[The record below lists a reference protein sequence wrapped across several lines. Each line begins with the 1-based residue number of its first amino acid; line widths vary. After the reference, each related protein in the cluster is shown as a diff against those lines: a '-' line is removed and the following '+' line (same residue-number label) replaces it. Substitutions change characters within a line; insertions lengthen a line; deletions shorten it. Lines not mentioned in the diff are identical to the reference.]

1 MQITK
6 ENAKK
11 ALKWHHISYSKG
23 EDEAFVPYLVLDSFL
38 KEDLPLD
45 DCDKVIGHVQK
56 LSAEVFDIL
65 QTRHSVKKNLK
76 VCHYTQYDHLKNM
89 LEDKEKSRLRMYNVR
104 YCNDPTEGNYFFERA
119 RDRFDG
125 RPHSEN
131 PFHFFA
137 PEREQKLLVSTY
149 ILSLCDNTDS
159 DEKEDNLNLWNLHGK
174 RGKGVCITFDV
185 PKENLGSPTIRQ
197 DLKTFS
203 KMFDDDAGSDAA
215 MTIYRIV
222 YGTEECHK
230 TIEKLEPQ
238 LKAIEDFVEEKFN
251 KMNFIEQ
258 LLVGTNYKNVMK
270 KIVWSV
276 LGSLPYLYKDGFYE
290 YEQECRIIRHFLPE
304 DKKLKSDELYN
315 PPRLYY
321 ETQLGLLEAHDGKN
335 PCTIILGYAIEDK
348 EGTRDYLAHQLRR
361 VAEDKPIPAIAFSK
375 LRY

>member
-1 MQITK
+1 MPITK
-6 ENAKK
+6 KNAEK
-11 ALKWHHISYSKG
+11 ALESYRDSYRNGK
-23 EDEAFVPYLVLDSFL
+23 DEAFVPYLVLDSFL
-38 KEDLPLD
+38 KSNLPID
-45 DCDKVIGHVQK
+45 GCDKVIDFVQQ

-104 YCNDPTEGNYFFERA
+104 YCNDPTEGNYFFEKA
-119 RDRFDG
+119 KDHFHDRP
-125 RPHSEN
+125 PHEN
-131 PFHFFA
+131 PFYFFA
-137 PEREQKLLVSTY
+137 PEREQKPLVSTY

-159 DEKEDNLNLWNLHGK
+159 DKKEDNLNLWNLHGK
-174 RGKGVCITFDV
+174 RGKGACITFDI
-185 PKENLGSPTIRQ
+185 PKENLGSPTVEQ
-197 DLKTFS
+197 DLKTFR
-203 KMFDDDAGSDAA
+203 KMFDDDTGSEATMA
-215 MTIYRIV
+215 IYRIV
-222 YGTEECHK
+222 YDTEEQNK
-230 TIEKLEPQ
+230 TIEELEPQ

-348 EGTRDYLAHQLRR
+348 EGTRDYLVHQLHKI
-361 VAEDKPIPAIAFSK
+361 AEDKPIPAITFSR